1 MLIDVLAITLFQ
13 LAVGLALFNV
23 LTPSTELNG
32 DFFALH
38 GILALPAALLAG
50 LASSTKGLLFR
61 GALGD
66 RTPFVLFAVFVIS
79 LALHTIAAHADYLA
93 LARKILVPGFL
104 AGGALLVS
112 RSRVEPLSSGG
123 LGSTWV
129 GIGLLLGALLFGV
142 VVWAMNL
149 GHWYLVSKTL
159 PYQLLCRAVEAFGA
173 LAFIRTLFAIVALGF
188 VARRSFGPAG
198 EAMDQLVDPMSDGLF
213 FWSRVLWGLV
223 APVVLA
229 PFVIR
234 TARMK
239 SNQAATGLLYVAL
252 VFVMIGELLAT
263 YLTLRTGLP
272 V

>member
-1 MLIDVLAITLFQ
+1 MAAKRIDSWV
-13 LAVGLALFNV
+13 V
-23 LTPSTELNG
+23 SD
-32 DFFALH
+32 DFWA
-38 GILALPAALLAG
+38 
-50 LASSTKGLLFR
+50 
-61 GALGD
+61 
-66 RTPFVLFAVFVIS
+66 
-79 LALHTIAAHADYLA
+79 
-93 LARKILVPGFL
+93 
-104 AGGALLVS
+104 
-112 RSRVEPLSSGG
+112 RVEPLVSGG
-123 LGSTWV
+123 LGSAWV
-129 GIGLLLGALLFGV
+129 GTGLLLGALLFGV

-159 PYQLLCRAVEAFGA
+159 PFQLLCRACEAFGA
-173 LAFIRTLFAIVALGF
+173 LAFVRAVFAVVALGF

-198 EAMDQLVDPMSDGLF
+198 VAMAQLVDPMSDGLF
-213 FWSRVLWGLV
+213 FWSRVLWGLA

-263 YLTLRTGLP
+263 YLTLRSGLP

>member
-1 MLIDVLAITLFQ
+1 VLIDVLAITLFQ

-23 LTPSTELNG
+23 LTPSTDLGG
-32 DFFALH
+32 DFFALN
-38 GILALPAALLAG
+38 GILALPAAIVAG
-50 LASSTKGLLFR
+50 LASTSRGLLFR
-61 GALGD
+61 GGAGD
-66 RTPFVLFAVFVIS
+66 RTPHVLFGIFVAS
-79 LALHTIAAHADYLA
+79 LALHTLLAHADRTSSARAA
-93 LARKILVPGFL
+93 LIPGLL
-104 AGGALLVS
+104 AGTVLLVT
-112 RSRVEPLSSGG
+112 RARVEPLVSGG
-123 LGSTWV
+123 LGFVWLGT
-129 GIGLLLGALLFGV
+129 GLLLGALLFGV

-159 PYQLLCRAVEAFGA
+159 PFQLLLHACEAFGVLAYLRA
-173 LAFIRTLFAIVALGF
+173 LYAVLALGI

-198 EAMDQLVDPMSDGLF
+198 DAMAQLVDPMSDGLF

-229 PFVIR
+229 PFVIH

>member
-1 MLIDVLAITLFQ
+1 LAI
-13 LAVGLALFNV
+13 FNA
-23 LTPSTELNG
+23 LTPATDLGG

-38 GILALPAALLAG
+38 GILALPAAVVAG
-50 LASSTKGLLFR
+50 LASTSRGLLFR
-61 GALGD
+61 GTAH
-66 RTPFVLFAVFVIS
+66 RPFLLFAVFLLS
-79 LALHTIAAHADYLA
+79 LAAHTLLAHNDYLG
-93 LARKILVPGFL
+93 LARKVLIPGLL
-104 AGGALLVS
+104 AGTVLLVT
-112 RSRVEPLSSGG
+112 RAEVEPLVSGG
-123 LGSTWV
+123 MGAVWLGA
-129 GIGLLLGALLFGV
+129 GLFLGALLFGV

-159 PYQLLCRAVEAFGA
+159 PFQLLCHACEAFGA
-173 LAFIRTLFAIVALGF
+173 LAFVRALFAVLALGF
-188 VARRSFGPAG
+188 IARPSFGPAG
-198 EAMDQLVDPMSDGLF
+198 DAMAQLVDPMSDGLF
-213 FWSRVLWGLV
+213 FWSRVLWGLL